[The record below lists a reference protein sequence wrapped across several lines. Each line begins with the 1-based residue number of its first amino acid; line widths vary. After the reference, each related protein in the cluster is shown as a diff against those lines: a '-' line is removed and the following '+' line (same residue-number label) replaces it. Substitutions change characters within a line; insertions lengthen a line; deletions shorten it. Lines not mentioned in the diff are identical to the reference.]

1 MLSFC
6 TDELVS
12 LGLTDDSTF
21 DRLLLAKIDDSIVG
35 ELSLVLFSGSAYEG
49 VPSGKTHDSIVAGLS
64 VEMADDATCDWLTFV
79 MT

>member
-35 ELSLVLFSGSAYEG
+35 GLSLVLFSGSAYEG